1 MAQAYS
7 RNSLGAIRNLI
18 NRLGGIFIE
27 GDYMEESVLK
37 YAEFGVLGIIT
48 LLLLT
53 KGLTALNELTKTTAT
68 LSEAQK
74 ALADSIK
81 TLAEKVSDMGSRLSN
96 VTFQIEGIEK
106 RLDKL
111 EENSTRNFNELR
123 DLIKSK
129 TRKE

>member
-1 MAQAYS
+1 
-7 RNSLGAIRNLI
+7 
-18 NRLGGIFIE
+18 
-27 GDYMEESVLK
+27 MEDSILK
-37 YAEFGVLGIIT
+37 YSEFGVLSVIT

-53 KGLTALNELTKTTAT
+53 KGISALNKLSETTTA